1 MIMNKNF
8 RMPNIKTT
16 HKPNRWRKAK
26 RNKKEKKKWINIR
39 KNLRMWTKSQEK
51 VVTNN
56 KSYLKSKIKTKDRRN
71 KSFQIPLLIG

>member
-39 KNLRMWTKSQEK
+39 KNLRMWTKS
-51 VVTNN
+51 
-56 KSYLKSKIKTKDRRN
+56 
-71 KSFQIPLLIG
+71 